1 MKKEPRSDERFV
13 TRCAIADNILR
24 YSFRLDRPDLSK
36 RPKKEDA
43 LIDWAVKEAYAMFE
57 PLVGDRIAKP
67 FGVGCLPPLYGKE
80 AVQNFLGENAIAQ
93 LYCQLREI
101 IGEENP
107 VSAYE
112 AVKYTYFGSKEKSSE
127 KGIVTGMDYL
137 IQNNV
142 YTFQTGSMALNKKS
156 ELDTFEFQDKEEVK
170 LLKEKTIDLIDKIPD
185 KHLERTYKFVKCVSE
200 MSSKRFALLEKLTG
214 SDMKP
219 DIAEEKAYEV
229 SRMSEEEVEQEL
241 AKLN

>member
-1 MKKEPRSDERFV
+1 MMKKEPRSDERFV

-156 ELDTFEFQDKEEVK
+156 ELDTFEFQDKEEEK
-170 LLKEKTIDLIDKIPD
+170 KNKEKMFRCKQY
-185 KHLERTYKFVKCVSE
+185 LEIEF
-200 MSSKRFALLEKLTG
+200 
-214 SDMKP
+214 
-219 DIAEEKAYEV
+219 
-229 SRMSEEEVEQEL
+229 
-241 AKLN
+241 

>member
-1 MKKEPRSDERFV
+1 MKKKPRSDERFV

-24 YSFRLDRPDLSK
+24 YSFRLDRLDLSK
-36 RPKKEDA
+36 HPKEKDA
-43 LIDWAVKEAYAMFE
+43 LIDWAVKEAYVMFE

-112 AVKYTYFGSKEKSSE
+112 AVEYTYFGSKEKSSA
-127 KGIVTGMDYL
+127 KGMVTGMDYL
-137 IQNNV
+137 IQKKV
-142 YTFQTGSMALNKKS
+142 YAFQTGTMILNKES
-156 ELDTFEFQDKEEVK
+156 ELDTFVFLDEKEENRIK
-170 LLKEKTIDLIDKIPD
+170 KNCSSANSTLK
-185 KHLERTYKFVKCVSE
+185 
-200 MSSKRFALLEKLTG
+200 SS
-214 SDMKP
+214 S
-219 DIAEEKAYEV
+219 
-229 SRMSEEEVEQEL
+229 
-241 AKLN
+241 

>member
-1 MKKEPRSDERFV
+1 MSAPSLWKRSS
-13 TRCAIADNILR
+13 TKL
-24 YSFRLDRPDLSK
+24 
-36 RPKKEDA
+36 
-43 LIDWAVKEAYAMFE
+43 
-57 PLVGDRIAKP
+57 
-67 FGVGCLPPLYGKE
+67 
-80 AVQNFLGENAIAQ
+80 LGENAIAQ

-156 ELDTFEFQDKEEVK
+156 ELDTFEFQDKEE
-170 LLKEKTIDLIDKIPD
+170 EKK
-185 KHLERTYKFVKCVSE
+185 
-200 MSSKRFALLEKLTG
+200 
-214 SDMKP
+214 
-219 DIAEEKAYEV
+219 
-229 SRMSEEEVEQEL
+229 
-241 AKLN
+241 